1 MYMSIEINFKKK
13 FGQNFLTDGNLL
25 SAIVADSGVN
35 DQTTVVEVGAGAGAL
50 TAKLCQ
56 KAKKVFSFEIDTDLV
71 SVLQQN
77 LAEYNNVQVVFK
89 DFLTISN
96 AELMQIVGNNFAVV
110 ANLPYNI
117 TSPLITKF
125 LTCGANVQSLTVMVQ
140 AEVAERIVAKPKTK
154 DYGVLSIMV
163 QLCGTPKITRSVGR
177 QMFTPAPNVDSAIV
191 HINVEQIPQHYT
203 QIVEFVKLCFSARRK
218 TLINNLSKQFDKAVI
233 TNCLNKANISVSA
246 RAEELTPQQFAEL
259 YNLFA
264 KNS

>member
-1 MYMSIEINFKKK
+1 MYMSTEINFKKK

-110 ANLPYNI
+110 ANLPYYI

-125 LTCGANVQSLTVMVQ
+125 
-140 AEVAERIVAKPKTK
+140 
-154 DYGVLSIMV
+154 
-163 QLCGTPKITRSVGR
+163 
-177 QMFTPAPNVDSAIV
+177 
-191 HINVEQIPQHYT
+191 
-203 QIVEFVKLCFSARRK
+203 
-218 TLINNLSKQFDKAVI
+218 
-233 TNCLNKANISVSA
+233 
-246 RAEELTPQQFAEL
+246 
-259 YNLFA
+259 
-264 KNS
+264 

>member
-1 MYMSIEINFKKK
+1 MNTEINFKKK

-25 SAIVADSGVN
+25 SAIVGDSGVDN
-35 DQTTVVEVGAGAGAL
+35 TTTVVEVGAGAGAL

-56 KAKKVFSFEIDTDLV
+56 KAKKVFSFEIDTELE
-71 SVLQQN
+71 SVLKHN

-96 AELMQIVGNNFAVV
+96 KELVQIVGNNFAVV
-110 ANLPYNI
+110 ANLPYYI

-125 LTCGANVQSLTVMVQ
+125 LTCGANVKSLTIMVQ
-140 AEVAERIVAKPKTK
+140 AEVAQRIVAKPKTK

-163 QLCGTPKITRSVGR
+163 QLCGDPKITRAVGR

-191 HINVEQIPQHYT
+191 NIKVDQIPHHYT
-203 QIVEFVKLCFSARRK
+203 KIVEFVKLCFVSRRK
-218 TLINNLSKQFDKAVI
+218 TLINNLSKQYSKDVI
-233 TNCLNKANISVSA
+233 ISCLNMANILPSA
-246 RAEELTPQQFAEL
+246 RAEELTSKQFEML
-259 YNLFA
+259 YKIFA